1 MWKQLNT
8 LGTVGSENGKILADE
23 EYEESW
29 RIPLGRCDRY
39 SPIPCCVSNA
49 PFYPTFSD
57 EANGDMFHTA
67 FADEANCWEK
77 YNAMRHALENFI
89 DRMEDMSDDERSDFY
104 GIFTDTYH

>member
-23 EYEESW
+23 EYEESC
-29 RIPLGRCDRY
+29 RITLERCDRY
-39 SPIPCCVSNA
+39 YAITCGV
-49 PFYPTFSD
+49 Y
-57 EANGDMFHTA
+57 GDMFHTA